1 MFVYEKIR
9 MMKNKPLPKPTD
21 SELEILQILWDEGPS
36 TVREVHDKLSA
47 KKSSGYTTTLKF
59 MQIMHDKGLVK
70 RNTEARSHVY
80 SAVVSRETTRSQMVD
95 KLITTLFQG
104 SSSSLVM
111 EALGH
116 HRATGDELRAIR
128 AYLERLD
135 GETAPGKDGVRDK
148 D

>member
-1 MFVYEKIR
+1 
-9 MMKNKPLPKPTD
+9 MMKHKQLPKPTD
-21 SELEILQILWDEGPS
+21 SELEILQVLWDQGPS
-36 TVREVHDKLSA
+36 TVREVHEKLSV
-47 KKSSGYTTTLKF
+47 KKNSGYTTTLKF
-59 MQIMHDKGLVK
+59 MQIMHDKGLVG

-80 SAVVSRETTRSQMVD
+80 SAVVSRETTRSQMVE
-95 KLITTLFQG
+95 KLIATLFQG

-135 GETAPGKDGVRDK
+135 GETAARKDNDRIK
-148 D
+148 P